1 MFVASTSE
9 GLLRRGETRLSKLIA
24 VKSFAQQA
32 SHLGKSARTK
42 ARLIDA
48 AIAVFARDGLE
59 TASVNEIAREAGVA
73 NGTFYLHFK
82 DKDEVTA
89 VATFKIAAEIARE
102 LNEAMIDI
110 DDAAKRV
117 STGTREFIRIA
128 ALRSDW
134 GWSFVRAF
142 WSVSDFRDEV
152 GAYLRED
159 LERGVKQGVFTVEID
174 DFLCRAFGA
183 LIVSALF
190 SRLSQGSG
198 PEVGSKAAELQL
210 RMLGVPPG
218 RAKKV
223 AWSPI

>member
-1 MFVASTSE
+1 M
-9 GLLRRGETRLSKLIA
+9 
-24 VKSFAQQA
+24 A

-82 DKDEVTA
+82 DKDEVTMI
-89 VATFKIAAEIARE
+89 ATFKVAAEIARE
-102 LNEAMIDI
+102 LDEAMINI
-110 DDAAKRV
+110 DDAMKRV

-128 ALRSDW
+128 ALRPDW

-142 WSVSDFRDEV
+142 SSGPVFREEV
-152 GAYLRED
+152 GAYLRAD
-159 LERGVKQGVFTVEID
+159 LERGVQQGVFKVEID
-174 DFLCRAFGA
+174 DFLCRAVGA
-183 LIVSALF
+183 LVVSALF
-190 SRLSQGSG
+190 AHLSQDSG
-198 PEVGSKAAELQL
+198 TDVGSKTAELQL
-210 RMLGVPPG
+210 RMLGVPPEQA
-218 RAKKV
+218 RNV